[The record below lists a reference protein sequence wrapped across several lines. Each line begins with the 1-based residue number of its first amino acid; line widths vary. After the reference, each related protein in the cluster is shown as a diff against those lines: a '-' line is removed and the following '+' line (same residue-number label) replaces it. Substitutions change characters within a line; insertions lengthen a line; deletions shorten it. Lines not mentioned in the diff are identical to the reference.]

1 MQLIDR
7 ALMQSTKEPIMSAI
21 YRDHRET
28 DDLFAPLR
36 KTPLEDIE
44 LKKDYLEEEIA
55 ALDAQQQHQ
64 MMEDGGGGGGGDAH
78 SPKDTTTSGSI
89 VDEESLLIDEGD
101 LRPNMSREWL

>member
-1 MQLIDR
+1 
-7 ALMQSTKEPIMSAI
+7 MQSTKEPIMAAI

-28 DDLFAPLR
+28 DDLFAPHR
-36 KTPLEDIE
+36 KTYLEEIE

-55 ALDAQQQHQ
+55 ALETQQHQ
-64 MMEDGGGGGGGDAH
+64 IGMEDGGDVH
-78 SPKDTTTSGSI
+78 STKDTTASDSI

>member
-55 ALDAQQQHQ
+55 ALDAQQHQ
-64 MMEDGGGGGGGDAH
+64 MMDDGGGGGDGH
-78 SPKDTTTSGSI
+78 SPKDTTTSDSI